1 MKPIHLPVCTD
12 SSIVNWWNPT
22 GILCTFGT
30 PASIIYHL
38 SRRSVLGH
46 FGFTSSSTRPLTA
59 AHTYIH
65 STIAAASP
73 PAANGMEMA
82 NGRLLCIVHGY
93 FFGRTES
100 NPRTVDSDD
109 SMINQCAAAV
119 AARSCNAS
127 NNREPCRV
135 VKGRRRPW
143 YIVLVLEQF
152 GCCCCGS

>member
-1 MKPIHLPVCTD
+1 MKLIHLPVCTD

-82 NGRLLCIVHGY
+82 NGRLLCIVVHGY
-93 FFGRTES
+93 FFERTES
-100 NPRTVDSDD
+100 KLTTNGAGQRRLDD
-109 SMINQCAAAV
+109 PSV
-119 AARSCNAS
+119 RGSRSSA
-127 NNREPCRV
+127 
-135 VKGRRRPW
+135 
-143 YIVLVLEQF
+143 LVQR
-152 GCCCCGS
+152 CQQ